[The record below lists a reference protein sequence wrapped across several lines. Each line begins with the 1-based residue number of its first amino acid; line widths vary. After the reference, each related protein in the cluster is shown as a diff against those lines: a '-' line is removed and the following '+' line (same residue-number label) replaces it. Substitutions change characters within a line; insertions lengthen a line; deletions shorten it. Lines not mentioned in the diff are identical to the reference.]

1 MASMQVLLCT
11 AVARKHR
18 VEVVGTLHGVAC
30 MSEHVA
36 FSAATT
42 IATFPIS
49 DAQTG

>member
-1 MASMQVLLCT
+1 MQVLLCP

-18 VEVVGTLHGVAC
+18 VDGVGTLHGVAC

-36 FSAATT
+36 FSATTTT

-49 DAQTG
+49 DA